1 MAAQR
6 AASALPASISWH
18 AVYRRWRAASVA
30 ASMSASIAWTIWSS
44 PIGLPNWRRCV
55 A

>member
-6 AASALPASISWH
+6 AASGAPASISAQ
-18 AVYRRWRAASVA
+18 AVYSSCRAASVA
-30 ASMSASIAWTIWSS
+30 ASMSASIAWIICSS
-44 PIGLPNWRRCV
+44 PIGLPNWRRSF